1 MKRDSIFYKLFAQ
14 SPRSLFELLPA
25 PPKEAKAYRF
35 DSVSVK
41 EPSFA
46 IDGVFLPP
54 SHKPGIVYFAEVQ
67 FQRDQFLY
75 ERLFG
80 ESLLYFYRNRK
91 RFTDWHAVVIYPRR
105 STEQEDTAPY
115 DCLLESRHVT
125 RIYLNELGPIEDL
138 PLGLA
143 LMVLTIQTKKKAP
156 EVARKLLDRA
166 QREEIPS
173 EARRDIIG
181 MVGTIISY
189 RFNNLSRKEVE
200 TMLAKS
206 FTETRFYRDVKEEG
220 REEAREEALKEAQ
233 TTQKEFILRMF
244 AEKIPMETIARIT
257 GWTLED
263 LQSLEKEAK
272 KTKTKKAKTTKAK
285 P

>member
-14 SPRSLFELLPA
+14 SPGSLFDLLPA
-25 PPKEAKAYRF
+25 SPKEADRYRF

-54 SHKPGIVYFAEVQ
+54 DDKPGIVYFAEVQ
-67 FQRDQFLY
+67 FQRDNVLY

-80 ESLLYFYRNRK
+80 ESLLYFYRNRP
-91 RFTDWHAVVIYPRR
+91 RFSDWHAVVIYPRR
-105 STEQEDTAPY
+105 STEQKDTLPY

-125 RIYLNELGPIEDL
+125 RIYLNELGSIEDL

-156 EVARKLLDRA
+156 EAARKLLDRV
-166 QREEIPS
+166 QHEKIQS

-189 RFNNLSRKEVE
+189 RFNNLSRQEVE
-200 TMLAKS
+200 TMLASS

-220 REEAREEALKEAQ
+220 REEAREEAQ
-233 TTQKEFILRMF
+233 ITQRAFILGMMS
-244 AEKIPMETIARIT
+244 EKIPMETIARIT
-257 GWTLED
+257 GWTIED
-263 LQSLEKEAK
+263 LQSLEKEPKKA
-272 KTKTKKAKTTKAK
+272 KTKKAKKAKTTKTK
-285 P
+285 S

>member
-14 SPRSLFELLPA
+14 SPRSLFELLPS
-25 PPKEAKAYRF
+25 PPKEADVYRF

-41 EPSFA
+41 EPNFA

-54 SHKPGIVYFAEVQ
+54 SDKPGIVYFAEVQ
-67 FQRDQFLY
+67 FQRDPILY

-80 ESLLYFYRNRK
+80 ESLLYFYRNRQ
-91 RFTDWHAVVIYPRR
+91 RFTDWQAVLIYPRR
-105 STEQEDTAPY
+105 STEQKDTLPY
-115 DCLLESRHVT
+115 DCLLDSRHVT
-125 RIYLNELGPIEDL
+125 RIYLNELGPIDDL

-166 QREEIPS
+166 QREQIPS

-189 RFNNLSRKEVE
+189 RFNNLNLREVE
-200 TMLAKS
+200 AMIASS
-206 FTETRFYRDVKEEG
+206 FSETRVYRDAKEEG
-220 REEAREEALKEAQ
+220 RQEGAEMTQRSLALGM
-233 TTQKEFILRMF
+233 L
-244 AEKIPMETIARIT
+244 AEKIPVETIARIT
-257 GWTLED
+257 GWTIED

-285 P
+285 A

>member
-1 MKRDSIFYKLFAQ
+1 M
-14 SPRSLFELLPA
+14 
-25 PPKEAKAYRF
+25 PP
-35 DSVSVK
+35 D
-41 EPSFA
+41 
-46 IDGVFLPP
+46 
-54 SHKPGIVYFAEVQ
+54 HKPGVVYFAEVQ

-80 ESLLYFYRNRK
+80 ESLLYFYRNRE
-91 RFTDWHAVVIYPRR
+91 RFTDWQAVVIYPRR
-105 STEQEDTAPY
+105 STEQKDTVPY

-156 EVARKLLDRA
+156 EVARKLLDRV
-166 QREEIPS
+166 QHEEIPS

-181 MVGTIISY
+181 MVRTIISY
-189 RFNNLSRKEVE
+189 RFDNLSRQEVE

-220 REEAREEALKEAQ
+220 REEARKEAEI
-233 TTQKEFILRMF
+233 TQKAVILGMF
-244 AEKIPMETIARIT
+244 AEKIPVETIARIT
-257 GWTLED
+257 GWTIED
-263 LQSLEKEAK
+263 LQTLEKEAK
-272 KTKTKKAKTTKAK
+272 KTKTKKAKTTKANT
-285 P
+285 